1 MAALTATRT
10 PHGQQVARIVILIL
24 ALVLYFTPLVSAAI
38 FGFTLPGKGF
48 TFGAVVPALSET
60 GFWSGVITT
69 IELAILTSVLS
80 LALLLPTLI
89 WLHLRSPRLLAIAEG
104 LSLIPFVVP
113 AVALVSG
120 ANLFFRAV
128 APSFLVSVYSLV
140 PFYVVLALPLVFRA
154 LDAGIRAI
162 DVRTLM
168 DAAASVG
175 AGGFRSIVQIIQP
188 NLRSAI
194 LSATLLS
201 SAFVIGE
208 YALASLLLH
217 STFPVLVVVAG
228 QTEPRAA
235 AALSFIAIVG
245 TWLLMLLLSIS
256 SGGKQFKL
264 VAITAD
270 VESVDKKPLDTKEV
284 TLGER

>member
-1 MAALTATRT
+1 MAALTRRRA
-10 PHGQQVARIVILIL
+10 PHAQQVSRIVILIS
-24 ALVLYFTPLVSAAI
+24 AMVLFFTPLISAAV

-48 TFGAVVPALSET
+48 TFEAVAPALAET
-60 GFWSGVITT
+60 GFWSGVIQT
-69 IELAILTSVLS
+69 IELAVLTAVLS

-120 ANLFFRAV
+120 ANLFFRIV

-162 DVRTLM
+162 DVKTLM
-168 DAAASVG
+168 DAANSLG
-175 AGGFRSIVQIIQP
+175 AGTFRSIIQIIQP

-228 QTEPRAA
+228 QTQPRAA
-235 AALSFIAIVG
+235 AALSFIAIIG

-256 SGGKQFKL
+256 SGGKQIKL
-264 VAITAD
+264 GDTTSE
-270 VESVDKKPLDTKEV
+270 VETVDAKKEAV
-284 TLGER
+284 Q

>member
-1 MAALTATRT
+1 MKRGHPRREHQIA
-10 PHGQQVARIVILIL
+10 QIVVLVL

-48 TFGAVVPALSET
+48 TLSAVVPALSET

-69 IELAILTSVLS
+69 LELAVLTSLAS
-80 LALLLPTLI
+80 LVLLLPTLI

-104 LSLIPFVVP
+104 LSLLPFVVP

-162 DVRTLM
+162 DVKTLM
-168 DAAASVG
+168 DAAASLG
-175 AGGFRSIVQIIQP
+175 AGSLRSILQIIQP

-201 SAFVIGE
+201 CAFVIGE

-228 QTEPRAA
+228 QTQPRAA

-256 SGGKQFKL
+256 ASSGRKRPKM
-264 VAITAD
+264 VR
-270 VESVDKKPLDTKEV
+270 SPL
-284 TLGER
+284 

>member
-1 MAALTATRT
+1 MAALTTRRV
-10 PHGQQVARIVILIL
+10 PHTQQVARVVILIL
-24 ALVLYFTPLVSAAI
+24 ALVLYFTPLVSAAL

-48 TFGAVVPALSET
+48 TFDSVVPALSET

-162 DVRTLM
+162 DVKTLM
-168 DAAASVG
+168 DAAASLG
-175 AGGFRSIVQIIQP
+175 AGGFRSIVQIVQP

-228 QTEPRAA
+228 QTQPRAA

-256 SGGKQFKL
+256 SGSKQIKL
-264 VAITAD
+264 TAITAD
-270 VESVDKKPLDTKEV
+270 VEPVNTKEGA
-284 TLGER
+284 LGER